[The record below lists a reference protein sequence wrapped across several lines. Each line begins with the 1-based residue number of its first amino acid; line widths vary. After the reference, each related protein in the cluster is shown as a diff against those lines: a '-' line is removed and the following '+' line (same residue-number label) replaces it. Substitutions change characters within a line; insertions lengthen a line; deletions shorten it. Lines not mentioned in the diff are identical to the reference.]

1 MIAARETSSHS
12 ILPPRLYAAYG
23 CTALAV
29 HVALLAYGAAVHSP
43 VWDEIGHLPSGIVQW
58 KHDAWELYRV
68 NPPLVRMWAT
78 LPLLATDAPAHVR
91 PLVSPDARI
100 RTEFVIGK
108 EFIDRY
114 GSRAFEYFTLARWAC
129 IPFSVL
135 GAVVCWRWSAEWYG
149 RNAGL
154 VAVTLWCFCPNLLAH
169 GQLMTP
175 DAGASALALTAVY
188 AYWKWLEK
196 AGAARMLLAGVMLGL
211 AELAKFTLLVL
222 YAVLPVLW
230 LVWVCRGA
238 PRESGTA
245 RGRHV
250 VQLLG
255 LKLVSVFVINL
266 GYGFSGTGK
275 RLGDFTFY
283 SETLTGRERG
293 TGIGPGN
300 RFANS
305 VWGQLRAPVPEH
317 FLTGIDLQK
326 VDFERGLWSYL
337 RGRWEPTG
345 WWYYYLYALAVKTPV
360 GVLLFAASAAARSVS
375 STPRGL
381 RWLRDIVLL
390 APALAILTLVSS
402 QTGMNHHLRYVL
414 PAVPF
419 LLVWTSR
426 AGALLD
432 GAAAGWLRRIQGC
445 AVLALLAW
453 SVVSSLLVYPHSLS
467 YFNELAGGPKNGHFH
482 LTDSNIDWAQDLL
495 KLRDWVQNHPQI
507 KMDGFAY
514 FPGHLI
520 DPSLI
525 GLPSTPPPSDPRWT
539 FRPPDTT
546 DDELG
551 PRPGWYALG
560 VTRLRERDRR
570 FEYFLRF
577 EPAAMAG
584 YGMYIYQ
591 VSEEDAARVRRELG
605 LPALPPN
612 DAPRGDRHPVQPR
625 AEGHDVRSC

>member
-1 MIAARETSSHS
+1 M
-12 ILPPRLYAAYG
+12 
-23 CTALAV
+23 LA
-29 HVALLAYGAAVHSP
+29 HVVLLAYGAAVHSP

-58 KHDAWELYRV
+58 KYDAWELYRV

-129 IPFSVL
+129 IPLSVL
-135 GAVVCWRWSAEWYG
+135 GGVVCWRWSAEWYG

-154 VAVTLWCFCPNLLAH
+154 VAVTLWSFCPNLLGH

-175 DAGASALALTAVY
+175 DAGASALALAAVY

-196 AGAARMLLAGVMLGL
+196 PSAARMFLAGLALGA
-211 AELAKFTLLVL
+211 AELAKFTLLAF
-222 YAVLPVLW
+222 YGVLPLLW
-230 LVWVCRGA
+230 LVWVWRAA
-238 PRESGTA
+238 PRESRA
-245 RGRHV
+245 ALLRPLA
-250 VQLLG
+250 QLMG
-255 LKLVSVFVINL
+255 LVLISVFVVNL

-283 SETLTGRERG
+283 SETLTGHERG

-305 VWGQLRAPVPEH
+305 VWGQLPVPVPEH
-317 FLTGIDLQK
+317 FLTGVDLQK

-360 GVLLFAASAAARSVS
+360 GVLFLAVLAAARSIS
-375 STPRGL
+375 ATARGL
-381 RWLRDIVLL
+381 HWSRDIILL
-390 APALAILTLVSS
+390 APALGILALVSS
-402 QTGMNHHLRYVL
+402 QTGMNHHMRYVL
-414 PAVPF
+414 PALPF

-426 AGALLD
+426 AGQLLD
-432 GAAAGWLRRIQGC
+432 AVPAGWARRIQAC
-445 AVLALLAW
+445 AVLGMLAW
-453 SVVSSLLVYPHSLS
+453 SVASSLWVYPHSLS

-495 KLRDWVQNHPQI
+495 KLRDWVHNHPDA

-520 DPSLI
+520 DPGLI

-539 FRPPDTT
+539 MKPADTT

-551 PRPGWYALG
+551 PQPGWYALG

-584 YGMYIYQ
+584 YGIYIYQ

-612 DAPRGDRHPVQPR
+612 DARR
-625 AEGHDVRSC
+625 ATRRPASALTEGHHVRNG